1 MSTRVSQV
9 DTFGWDD
16 FVDRFWDRAPVHYRV
31 AAIPAF
37 EIDEVFRAAVLACHA
52 GPDHATPPGVR
63 WGTRDRQPWHAGD
76 LLPRTD
82 DNGFDGYGAR
92 VTSRIAGDTYSLVI
106 HGMHGFD
113 RPMWTRQRAFYA
125 GLWDR
130 VGLPSTGAIT
140 TLFHGTYESSP
151 VGVHKDRFATFMYVL
166 SGRKRMRLWPRRP
179 WSHDATTVTDYR
191 EQLAESLVID
201 AAAGDL
207 AYWPSSYYHVGEN
220 LGDEPATSIN
230 VGVPRETHRLG
241 YDLAELV
248 ANMTQAG
255 LMDPSGQLTAA
266 LEPVAAGPFAT
277 VRGTEVSLPRAAAEA
292 RRNATA
298 VLARQQGADR
308 RTEVA
313 LMRLTAGGFLPAPP
327 PLPELSLPADARL
340 HRTPDSRIMWSSTET
355 GTVVAAEGRAGGT
368 ALTAAQLA
376 TVVSALSQAQPVD
389 SVLATAGE
397 NATEACRDL
406 LVRLIRWH
414 AVALDP

>member
-1 MSTRVSQV
+1 M
-9 DTFGWDD
+9 DTFAWDD
-16 FVDRFWDRAPVHYRV
+16 FVDRFWDRAPVHYQG
-31 AAIPAF
+31 AAVPAF
-37 EIDEVFRAAVLACHA
+37 EIDEVFRAAVLACRA
-52 GPDHATPPGVR
+52 GPDHTMPPGVR

-76 LLPRTD
+76 R
-82 DNGFDGYGAR
+82 
-92 VTSRIAGDTYSLVI
+92 YSLVI

-113 RPMWTRQRAFYA
+113 RRMWTRQRTFHA

-191 EQLAESLVID
+191 EHLAESIVID

-241 YDLAELV
+241 YDLTELV
-248 ANMTQAG
+248 ADITQAG

-266 LEPVAAGPFAT
+266 LEPVTGAAAAPGAHPASRRATAPNTRQPNHVEQHRKRHDGRSRGSGRRYRADRGTTGRGGVRT
-277 VRGTEVSLPRAAAEA
+277 VRAHRPTGEQRAGRGGGGHRGGLPCPTGTTDP
-292 RRNATA
+292 
-298 VLARQQGADR
+298 LARGQPRVTTR
-308 RTEVA
+308 R
-313 LMRLTAGGFLPAPP
+313 
-327 PLPELSLPADARL
+327 
-340 HRTPDSRIMWSSTET
+340 
-355 GTVVAAEGRAGGT
+355 
-368 ALTAAQLA
+368 
-376 TVVSALSQAQPVD
+376 
-389 SVLATAGE
+389 
-397 NATEACRDL
+397 
-406 LVRLIRWH
+406 
-414 AVALDP
+414 